1 MAAIGLT
8 ATFVEGEELRFAST
22 SQKRSAQPTLPVTQS
37 LHVGW
42 LIAFLLLALPAAMT
56 RSNRK
61 SRMQRVF
68 LRIRPPL
75 TSLRH
80 ARK

>member
-1 MAAIGLT
+1 VAAIGSI
-8 ATFVEGEELRFAST
+8 ATFAEGEQLHSAST

-42 LIAFLLLALPAAMT
+42 LIAFLRLALPAAMT